1 MPSEESS
8 LGLATLRIQAKLATA
23 NEVPGEELRVACN
36 FHASLWHVVGPAA
49 AAAPAGPSGN
59 GSVALLRSAANQCR
73 GAKG

>member
-1 MPSEESS
+1 MKFQE
-8 LGLATLRIQAKLATA
+8 G
-23 NEVPGEELRVACN
+23 ELRVACN
-36 FHASLWHVVGPAA
+36 FHASLWHVVGPAAVA

>member
-1 MPSEESS
+1 MKFQE
-8 LGLATLRIQAKLATA
+8 G
-23 NEVPGEELRVACN
+23 ELRVACN

>member
-8 LGLATLRIQAKLATA
+8 LGLATLRILAKLATA
-23 NEVPGEELRVACN
+23 NEVPGGELRVACN
-36 FHASLWHVVGPAA
+36 FHASLWHVVGPA

>member
-8 LGLATLRIQAKLATA
+8 LGLATLRILAKLATA
-23 NEVPGEELRVACN
+23 NEVPGGELRVACN
-36 FHASLWHVVGPAA
+36 FHASLWHVVGP